1 MSHWKRCRPFLINI
15 CKLDK
20 TYLLRHIIY
29 DVSKDSNISEIMKRY
44 YEEYNEIDADEIYL
58 CADKAEV
65 NDLFSKNHISAF
77 F

>member
-1 MSHWKRCRPFLINI
+1 MYCVVL

-20 TYLLRHIIY
+20 AYLLRHIIY

-44 YEEYNEIDADEIYL
+44 YEEYNKIDADEFYL

-65 NDLFSKNHISAF
+65 NDLFSKKHISAF

>member
-1 MSHWKRCRPFLINI
+1 MYCVVL

-44 YEEYNEIDADEIYL
+44 YEEYNEINTDKFYL
-58 CADKAEV
+58 CDDKAAV
-65 NDLFSKNHISAF
+65 NDLFSNKNISASF
-77 F
+77 

>member
-1 MSHWKRCRPFLINI
+1 
-15 CKLDK
+15 
-20 TYLLRHIIY
+20 
-29 DVSKDSNISEIMKRY
+29 MKRY
-44 YEEYNEIDADEIYL
+44 YEKYNEIDADEFYL